1 MTISTFYPPDNNNDA
16 SIRAPESTGQ
26 SWDFVRDHAGSELAD
41 GTAGGGL
48 VVFIGWAVNGATGWD
63 RFWRTILIFD
73 TSSLPDGEDINSA
86 YLGIWWDE
94 TESSNGVYGAAS
106 GWTDAQQ
113 SIVVTAGSTAS
124 DDEVAVGDYDAIK
137 GAAKWTA
144 HFNATK
150 DTNADPSV
158 SGGWSDAG
166 YAEHDLNATG
176 VSGIS
181 KTGVTKLAIQCV
193 ADVDDDEPSVSGTS
207 QTHVLMQGRSVNNSP
222 DTYDPKLVINHGSL
236 FTPSIRFF

>member
-16 SIRAPESTGQ
+16 AIRAPESNGQ
-26 SWDFVRDHAGSELAD
+26 SWDTVRDHAGAALAD
-41 GTAGGGL
+41 VSGGGGL
-48 VVFIGWAVNGATGWD
+48 IVFIGWAVNGATGWD

-94 TESSNGVYGAAS
+94 AEASNGLQGAAT
-106 GWTDAQQ
+106 GWSDAQQ
-113 SIVVTAGSTAS
+113 SIVVTAGTTAS
-124 DDEVAVGDYDAIK
+124 DTAVAVGDYDAIK

-144 HFNATK
+144 NFNATK
-150 DTNADPSV
+150 DTNADPSA

-166 YAEHDLNATG
+166 YVEHDLNATG
-176 VSGIS
+176 ISGIS
-181 KTGVTKLAIQCV
+181 KTGVTKLAIQSV
-193 ADVDDDEPSVSGTS
+193 ADVDDDEPSVSGTT
-207 QTHVLMQGRSVNNSP
+207 QTGVLMQGRSVNTDDSASH
-222 DTYDPKLVINHGSL
+222 PKLVVNHGSL